1 MSSALW
7 LVDEKFD
14 SETSELAKKRRR
26 YSNLWITV
34 RRITWKERGGYFLAV
49 GREKL
54 AKFYTSADEVTSTVL
69 FTACRRNGT
78 ITLVS
83 GSFSMIGFSYLN
95 NQHGHG

>member
-34 RRITWKERGGYFLAV
+34 RRITMAM
-49 GREKL
+49 
-54 AKFYTSADEVTSTVL
+54 ADPFGNSKPKILPVQTIFCL
-69 FTACRRNGT
+69 FKVKVDNRKVKHHRRPNWPVD
-78 ITLVS
+78 LS
-83 GSFSMIGFSYLN
+83 
-95 NQHGHG
+95 

>member
-34 RRITWKERGGYFLAV
+34 RRITWKERG
-49 GREKL
+49 
-54 AKFYTSADEVTSTVL
+54 DEVTSTVL

>member
-34 RRITWKERGGYFLAV
+34 RRIMWKERGVFFGY
-49 GREKL
+49 
-54 AKFYTSADEVTSTVL
+54 EVTSTVL